1 MNVNKRIEMLMEER
15 KWTIY
20 RLAKETGLSQS
31 TLAHIFRNDSVPT
44 IATLEIICKSFG
56 ISLSQFF
63 AEDYPTRTE
72 EKNVSY
78 NAVTGSVSFPEAAT
92 DSRYLSKEQVKLISG
107 WSLLSNQ
114 QKELVGVMIETMLSQ
129 NGYR

>member
-44 IATLEIICKSFG
+44 IATLEIICNSFG

-72 EKNVSY
+72 ENNVSY

-92 DSRYLSKEQVKLISG
+92 DSRYLSKEQVKLISR